1 MTLTAQHDPGYPLL
15 LGLAGRR
22 AVVVGGGA
30 VALRRVRGLLDAYAD
45 VLLVA
50 PDAIGDLRTLA
61 EAGTLVWR
69 RRGYEPADL
78 DGAWLVHT
86 ATGVPDVDAA
96 VAADAEPRHLWCVR
110 ADDAAAS
117 PAWTPAVT
125 RREDVVVAISGGR
138 DPRRARA
145 LRDAVA
151 VALDTGAL
159 PLRRHRAPAEGV
171 GTVALVGGGPGDP
184 GLITTRGRRLLAEAD
199 VVVADRLAPT
209 ALLEE
214 LADDVLVVDVG
225 KQPGNHPVPQRE
237 IEKLLVS
244 HARAGRRVVRLKGG
258 DPYVFGRGPEE
269 VAACRAAGV
278 PVEVVPGVTSAV
290 AVPAAGGIP
299 VTTRGVARSFTVS
312 SGHELMDG
320 ATVRALATL
329 LASGGTLVLLM
340 GVTHLGEAAA
350 ALTRA
355 GADPALGVA
364 VVEAAYSPRQRTTR
378 ATLATVADAVRERN
392 VRPPAV
398 VVIGSVVDAAARA
411 GS

>member
-1 MTLTAQHDPGYPLL
+1 
-15 LGLAGRR
+15 
-22 AVVVGGGA
+22 
-30 VALRRVRGLLDAYAD
+30 
-45 VLLVA
+45 
-50 PDAIGDLRTLA
+50 
-61 EAGTLVWR
+61 
-69 RRGYEPADL
+69 
-78 DGAWLVHT
+78 
-86 ATGVPDVDAA
+86 
-96 VAADAEPRHLWCVR
+96 
-110 ADDAAAS
+110 
-117 PAWTPAVT
+117 
-125 RREDVVVAISGGR
+125 
-138 DPRRARA
+138 
-145 LRDAVA
+145 
-151 VALDTGAL
+151 
-159 PLRRHRAPAEGV
+159 
-171 GTVALVGGGPGDP
+171 
-184 GLITTRGRRLLAEAD
+184 LITTRGRRLLAEAD